1 MPCAGQLGPACLGA
15 GGGGVLVVT
24 AQAITTWVGI
34 FWFAGPAKSLFL
46 RGFPV
51 IAAVCA

>member
-1 MPCAGQLGPACLGA
+1 MLGNLVLPARGG

-34 FWFAGPAKSLFL
+34 FWFAVPAKSLFL